1 MGVFVLEPPR
11 LCVAGT
17 GGWPPPSD
25 PAAHTLMTFNTA
37 IQRTHTHTAGTL
49 CVSPPLSLNTHCVP
63 THPS

>member
-1 MGVFVLEPPR
+1 MSVFVVE

-37 IQRTHTHTAGTL
+37 IQRTHTHARAAGTL
-49 CVSPPLSLNTHCVP
+49 RVSPPLSLNTHCVP